1 MKTRVY
7 RTNTPYSETSNGKLD
22 FIILHPRGIENYTDR
37 GKDLYSKFAYKDS
50 VFYLNSIL
58 ASSIKD
64 ASKITSNILTH
75 TSLPEV
81 KPNIQAIF
89 KSNIYSALF
98 DICDF
103 YSPYFRLSKP
113 SSILYAENNL
123 VESKG
128 KLGTSPLFFR
138 VIASNEEVV
147 KDPPEFC
154 KDIIEKGKAQMAA
167 GNYADGREMYKSLS
181 KITPELLD
189 NLEYHPRAT
198 ENFNEFTEIIES
210 FFTNG
215 SIIPAERTDT
225 EYDKAFFIYSDYLLF
240 TYTFL
245 KEYTRCIR
253 GSGLLSERFLY
264 SNSIM
269 YKFKDSAEKAL
280 ITSILSSSPNLFPI
294 IGIILTTR
302 ELEKNKIPLYT
313 KHTIRTKNK
322 DRVIYAPQ
330 EELKR
335 SQRNFLQ
342 YWLNYV
348 YLKRASDLSYAFT
361 KKKECLSAVYKHRH
375 NKYVMVMDLAHYFDT
390 INRTL
395 VTKKLAFILSHLPSE
410 AQDIFLRT
418 VMNPETGGIYQGSP
432 LSGIIANYASK
443 RFIHMLKGNLNKGT
457 EQKYEVTIY
466 ADDITISSTKPINKK
481 YVYASTLHVLDVL
494 RLPFEIN
501 YKKTKLFSNQ
511 RRYIL
516 GYRINNENRVVKSL
530 QYRDKIN
537 FRVLIHKIATGRVDP
552 NIILTERLVGQFN
565 EVFRPERSNPD
576 STAPL
581 RRYVEKFSNNDNYM
595 NVRKILESKGV
606 KVQ

>member
-7 RTNTPYSETSNGKLD
+7 LTNTPYSETSNGKLD
-22 FIILHPRGIENYTDR
+22 FILLHPRGIENYTGR
-37 GKDLYSKFAYKDS
+37 SNTIYSKFAYKDNI
-50 VFYLNSIL
+50 FYLNSIL
-58 ASSIKD
+58 ASSIKNV
-64 ASKITSNILTH
+64 SKVTSNILTH

-98 DICDF
+98 DIYDF
-103 YSPYFRLSKP
+103 YSPPFRHSRP
-113 SSILYAENNL
+113 SSILYAENSL

-128 KLGTSPLFFR
+128 KLGASPLIFR
-138 VIASNEEVV
+138 VIASD
-147 KDPPEFC
+147 KAIDDPPEFC
-154 KDIIEKGKAQMAA
+154 KDIIEKGKAQMIA
-167 GNYADGREMYKSLS
+167 GNYADGHDMYRNFV

-189 NLEYHPRAT
+189 NLEYHPKVT

-215 SIIPAERTDT
+215 SIIPTVRTNT

-245 KEYTRCIR
+245 KDYVGHIR
-253 GSGLLSERFLY
+253 GSDMLSERFLY

-269 YKFKDSAEKAL
+269 YKFKDSSEKAS
-280 ITSILSSSPNLFPI
+280 ITSILCSSPNLFPI
-294 IGIILTTR
+294 IGIVLTTR

-335 SQRNFLQ
+335 AQRNFLQ
-342 YWLNYV
+342 YWLTYV
-348 YLKRASDLSYAFT
+348 YLKKASKLSYAFT
-361 KKKECLSAVYKHRH
+361 KKKECLSAVYKHTR
-375 NKYVMVMDLAHYFDT
+375 NNYVMVMDLAHYFDT
-390 INRTL
+390 INKTL
-395 VTKKLAFILSHLPSE
+395 VTKKLAFILTHLPSE
-410 AQDIFLRT
+410 DQDIFLRT
-418 VMNPETGGIYQGSP
+418 IVNPETGGIYQGSP

-443 RFIHMLKGNLNKGT
+443 RFIHMLKGNLNKG

-466 ADDITISSTKPINKK
+466 ADDITISSDKPINKK
-481 YVYASTLHVLDVL
+481 YVYASTLHVLEVL
-494 RLPFEIN
+494 HLPFEIN

-530 QYRDKIN
+530 QYRNKIN
-537 FRVLIHKIATGRVDP
+537 FRVLIHKIATGCVDP
-552 NIILTERLVGQFN
+552 NTVLTETLVGQFN

-576 STAPL
+576 SDAPL
-581 RRYVEKFSNNDNYM
+581 RRYVEKFSNNDNYI